1 MYVVGEL
8 RRIGR
13 DLVSGAWA
21 NEAGKP
27 RKPAAMSTPQALA
40 TMAEAMAFVV
50 ESGVGSVFERARRTL
65 ADLAGADVD
74 ELDFDK

>member
-8 RRIGR
+8 RRIGQ
-13 DLVSGAWA
+13 DLVSGAWDKG
-21 NEAGKP
+21 GKP
-27 RKPAAMSTPQALA
+27 RRMSTPQALA

-50 ESGVGSVFERARRTL
+50 EAGVGSVFERAKRTL
-65 ADLAGADVD
+65 ADLADVDVD

>member
-13 DLVSGAWA
+13 ELVSGEW
-21 NEAGKP
+21 NPSGK
-27 RKPAAMSTPQALA
+27 RRTMSTPQALA

-50 ESGVGSVFERARRTL
+50 ETGVGSVFERAKRTL